1 MKSDMLKTLLWLLLN
16 ATYYLGIVI
25 ARVLMDKQTQE
36 AFEIVFGKV
45 FSAVKSKHP
54 LFQPGK
60 TLRGI
65 LTDWSDTQRALSTV
79 LGEEL
84 ATELCKGCKV
94 CYIAFNYIL
103 ILLIYSTRFTSCA
116 LLRGWQSE
124 WPRVQTVNNE
134 LLNPLGMQ
142 YQEQLPKKLWMTCLM
157 CSVAPNL

>member
-1 MKSDMLKTLLWLLLN
+1 MFACKLALVLLWLLLN
-16 ATYYLGIVI
+16 ATDYLGIVI

-60 TLRGI
+60 TVRGI
-65 LTDWSDTQRALSTV
+65 LTDWSDTQRAAV

-94 CYIAFNYIL
+94 CYILYI
-103 ILLIYSTRFTSCA
+103 IF
-116 LLRGWQSE
+116 
-124 WPRVQTVNNE
+124 
-134 LLNPLGMQ
+134 
-142 YQEQLPKKLWMTCLM
+142 
-157 CSVAPNL
+157 

>member
-1 MKSDMLKTLLWLLLN
+1 MN
-16 ATYYLGIVI
+16 
-25 ARVLMDKQTQE
+25 KQTQE

-65 LTDWSDTQRALSTV
+65 LTDWSDTQRAALSTV
-79 LGEEL
+79 LGKEL

-94 CYIAFNYIL
+94 RCIAFNYIL
-103 ILLIYSTRFTSCA
+103 ILSSELIYSTRFTSCA

-124 WPRVQTVNNE
+124 WPRV
-134 LLNPLGMQ
+134 
-142 YQEQLPKKLWMTCLM
+142 
-157 CSVAPNL
+157 

>member
-1 MKSDMLKTLLWLLLN
+1 MK
-16 ATYYLGIVI
+16 

-45 FSAVKSKHP
+45 FSAVKFKHS

-65 LTDWSDTQRALSTV
+65 LTDWSDTQTAALSTV

-94 CYIAFNYIL
+94 H
-103 ILLIYSTRFTSCA
+103 YSIF
-116 LLRGWQSE
+116 
-124 WPRVQTVNNE
+124 
-134 LLNPLGMQ
+134 
-142 YQEQLPKKLWMTCLM
+142 
-157 CSVAPNL
+157 

>member
-1 MKSDMLKTLLWLLLN
+1 MAFPLHVYVHTSHVFACKLALVLLWLLLN
-16 ATYYLGIVI
+16 ATDYLGIVI

-65 LTDWSDTQRALSTV
+65 LTDWSDTQRAALSTV

-94 CYIAFNYIL
+94 RYIL
-103 ILLIYSTRFTSCA
+103 YIIF
-116 LLRGWQSE
+116 
-124 WPRVQTVNNE
+124 
-134 LLNPLGMQ
+134 
-142 YQEQLPKKLWMTCLM
+142 
-157 CSVAPNL
+157 